1 MKEKKRVY
9 DGIAF
14 VFVNQHSRGAS
25 AERLTKI
32 PAQNSQFQCP
42 VTWSTIVVESHC
54 ESSMAF
60 LDSVSHGKSKI
71 RLPALQRIVMPTE
84 ILCCHSYCNFPR

>member
-14 VFVNQHSRGAS
+14 LFVNHHSRGAS
-25 AERLTKI
+25 AERLSKI

-54 ESSMAF
+54 ESSMLFSMVYLMVNQKFAF
-60 LDSVSHGKSKI
+60 
-71 RLPALQRIVMPTE
+71 Q
-84 ILCCHSYCNFPR
+84 LCRE

>member
-54 ESSMAF
+54 E
-60 LDSVSHGKSKI
+60 
-71 RLPALQRIVMPTE
+71 
-84 ILCCHSYCNFPR
+84 N